1 MLNQYNN
8 VHYTPYS
15 QSMSSDYPDVL
26 RLVGALATKVS
37 ESLPDLSAQAIGS
50 ALYGLQK
57 LSSDK
62 LEVRN
67 FKKKKYIYMYIYW
80 FVQFFYSII
89 FFSLLIMYLNV
100 IDSLRST
107 VRYGLWLPH

>member
-1 MLNQYNN
+1 
-8 VHYTPYS
+8 
-15 QSMSSDYPDVL
+15 MSSDYPDVL

-67 FKKKKYIYMYIYW
+67 FKKKEIYIYIL
-80 FVQFFYSII
+80 ICAI
-89 FFSLLIMYLNV
+89 FLFDHFLFP
-100 IDSLRST
+100 IDHVSQC
-107 VRYGLWLPH
+107 Y

>member
-1 MLNQYNN
+1 
-8 VHYTPYS
+8 
-15 QSMSSDYPDVL
+15 MSSDYPDVL

-67 FKKKKYIYMYIYW
+67 LKKNYFCSNKKKKISVLTPC
-80 FVQFFYSII
+80 FPF
-89 FFSLLIMYLNV
+89 
-100 IDSLRST
+100 
-107 VRYGLWLPH
+107 

>member
-1 MLNQYNN
+1 
-8 VHYTPYS
+8 
-15 QSMSSDYPDVL
+15 MSSDYPEVL

-62 LEVRN
+62 LEVTVRDTSV
-67 FKKKKYIYMYIYW
+67 IIICAR
-80 FVQFFYSII
+80 QSII
-89 FFSLLIMYLNV
+89 
-100 IDSLRST
+100 
-107 VRYGLWLPH
+107 PHHV

>member
-1 MLNQYNN
+1 
-8 VHYTPYS
+8 
-15 QSMSSDYPDVL
+15 MSSDYPDVL

-67 FKKKKYIYMYIYW
+67 LKKIKNFPIIYVYIYIG
-80 FVQFFYSII
+80 FCNFFIR
-89 FFSLLIMYLNV
+89 SLSFPY
-100 IDSLRST
+100 
-107 VRYGLWLPH
+107 

>member
-1 MLNQYNN
+1 
-8 VHYTPYS
+8 
-15 QSMSSDYPDVL
+15 MSSDYPDVL

-67 FKKKKYIYMYIYW
+67 LKKTNTYIYVYIL
-80 FVQFFYSII
+80 ICAI
-89 FFSLLIMYLNV
+89 FLLDYFLFP
-100 IDSLRST
+100 IDHVSQC
-107 VRYGLWLPH
+107 Y

>member
-1 MLNQYNN
+1 
-8 VHYTPYS
+8 
-15 QSMSSDYPDVL
+15 MSSDYPDVL

-67 FKKKKYIYMYIYW
+67 LKKK
-80 FVQFFYSII
+80 
-89 FFSLLIMYLNV
+89 
-100 IDSLRST
+100 
-107 VRYGLWLPH
+107 

>member
-1 MLNQYNN
+1 
-8 VHYTPYS
+8 
-15 QSMSSDYPDVL
+15 MSSDYPDVL

-67 FKKKKYIYMYIYW
+67 LKKKKKFSNYICIYIHW
-80 FVQFFYSII
+80 FLQFFYPIT

-100 IDSLRST
+100 IDSFRST

>member
-1 MLNQYNN
+1 
-8 VHYTPYS
+8 
-15 QSMSSDYPDVL
+15 MSSDYPDVL

-62 LEVRN
+62 LEVYK
-67 FKKKKYIYMYIYW
+67 F
-80 FVQFFYSII
+80 
-89 FFSLLIMYLNV
+89 
-100 IDSLRST
+100 
-107 VRYGLWLPH
+107 

>member
-1 MLNQYNN
+1 
-8 VHYTPYS
+8 
-15 QSMSSDYPDVL
+15 MSSDYPDVL

-62 LEVRN
+62 LEVN
-67 FKKKKYIYMYIYW
+67 YGI
-80 FVQFFYSII
+80 V
-89 FFSLLIMYLNV
+89 YLEEC
-100 IDSLRST
+100 SG
-107 VRYGLWLPH
+107 GLWGRRGEGKV